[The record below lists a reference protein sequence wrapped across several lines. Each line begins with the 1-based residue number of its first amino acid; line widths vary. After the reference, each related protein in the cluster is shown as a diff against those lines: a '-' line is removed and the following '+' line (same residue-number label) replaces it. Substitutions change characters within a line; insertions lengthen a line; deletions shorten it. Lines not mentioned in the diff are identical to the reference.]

1 MSELPVAKVLERVDA
16 NLDGSVERLFD
27 LLRIPSV
34 STDPAYT
41 EHVLRAAQW
50 MADELTGLGFEAAVR
65 PTTGH
70 PMVVA
75 HHPGPGGSNGAE
87 VPHLLYYGHYDVQ
100 PADPL
105 ELWDSG
111 PFEPV
116 LVDAER
122 GKRIVAR
129 GAVDDKGQVMTWVEA
144 FRAWRDVHGT
154 LPCKVTVL
162 LEGEEEC
169 GSPSLDPFIAANAGE
184 LKADAC
190 IVCDTGMWD
199 VDQPAITYSL
209 RGMVYQEVTV
219 RGPSRDLHSGMYG
232 GVVVNPLNLL
242 ARILGEL
249 HDAEGRVQIP
259 HFYDDVVPVGAN
271 EKAQWEALGYDER
284 EAMEDIG
291 LVSADGGERGY
302 SAIERQW
309 ARPTC
314 DVNGILGGYVGDGAK
329 TVIARE
335 AMAKISCRLVP
346 DQDPQAVS
354 VNLKKFVTD
363 RLPDG
368 YTASFVD
375 LGASPA
381 IRVPTDSPYLNAARR
396 GLAEVFGKEAY
407 LIGTGGSIPAV
418 GSIARY
424 LGIDSILLGFGLEDD
439 RVHSPNEKFE
449 LVCFHNG
456 IRSNAAVLARMA
468 EIVKRKG

>member
-1 MSELPVAKVLERVDA
+1 MPELPVAQVLERVDA
-16 NLDGSVERLFD
+16 NLDASVERLFD
-27 LLRIPSV
+27 ILRIPSV
-34 STDPAYT
+34 STDPAFD
-41 EHVLRAAQW
+41 EHVQRAAQW
-50 MADELTGLGFEAAVR
+50 MADELAGLGFEATVR
-65 PTTGH
+65 STTGH

-75 HHPGPGGSNGAE
+75 HHPGPGGTAGAKA
-87 VPHLLYYGHYDVQ
+87 PHLLYYGHYDVQ

-105 ELWDSG
+105 ELWESG

-116 LVDAER
+116 LVDASR

-129 GAVDDKGQVMTWVEA
+129 GAVDDKGQVMTWIEA

-154 LPCKVTVL
+154 LPCRVTVL

-169 GSPSLDPFIAANAGE
+169 GSPSLDPFIQANVDE

-242 ARILGEL
+242 ARIIGEL
-249 HDAEGRVQIP
+249 HDDRGRVQIP

-271 EKAQWEALGYDER
+271 EKAQWDALGYDEV
-284 EAMEDIG
+284 EAMQDIG
-291 LVSADGGERGY
+291 LPSAAGGEAGF

-314 DVNGILGGYVGDGAK
+314 DVNGILGGYTGAGGK
-329 TVIARE
+329 TVIAKE

-346 DQDPQAVS
+346 DQDPQAIAAH
-354 VNLKKFVTD
+354 LQKFVCD
-363 RLPDG
+363 RLPEG
-368 YTASFVD
+368 YIAEFVD
-375 LGASPA
+375 IGGSPA
-381 IRVPTDSPYLNAARR
+381 IRVPTDSPYLGAARQ
-396 GLAEVFGKEAY
+396 GLADVFGREAF

-418 GSIARY
+418 GSIRKY

-439 RVHSPNEKFE
+439 CVHSPNEKFE
-449 LVCFHNG
+449 LACFHNG

-468 EIVKRKG
+468 GLATKG

>member
-1 MSELPVAKVLERVDA
+1 MTDLPVAQVLERVDA
-16 NLDGSVERLFD
+16 NLDASVERLFD
-27 LLRIPSV
+27 ILRIPSV
-34 STDPAYT
+34 STDPAFT
-41 EHVLRAAQW
+41 EHVNRAAHW
-50 MADELTGLGFEAAVR
+50 MSDELTGLGFTASVR

-75 HHPGPGGSNGAE
+75 HHPGPGGE
-87 VPHLLYYGHYDVQ
+87 VPHILYYGHYDVQ
-100 PADPL
+100 PAEPL
-105 ELWDSG
+105 ELWNSG

-129 GAVDDKGQVMTWVEA
+129 GAVDDKGQVMTWIEA

-154 LPCKVTVL
+154 LPCRITVL

-169 GSPSLDPFIAANAGE
+169 GSPSLDPFMAANVDD
-184 LKADAC
+184 LKADVC
-190 IVCDTGMWD
+190 VVCDTGMWD

-209 RGMVYQEVTV
+209 RGMVYQEVTIH
-219 RGPSRDLHSGMYG
+219 GPSRDLHSGMYG

-249 HDAEGRVQIP
+249 HDGK
-259 HFYDDVVPVGAN
+259 GAM
-271 EKAQWEALGYDER
+271 A
-284 EAMEDIG
+284 DIG
-291 LVSADGGERGY
+291 LPSAGGGEAGFN
-302 SAIERQW
+302 ALERQW

-314 DVNGILGGYVGDGAK
+314 DVNGILGGYVDPGAK

-346 DQDPQAVS
+346 DQDPEAVAA
-354 VNLKKFVTD
+354 NLQKFITD
-363 RLPDG
+363 RLPEG
-368 YTASFVD
+368 YTASFVG

-381 IRVPTDSPYLNAARR
+381 IRVPTDSPYLGAAMQ
-396 GLAEVFGKEAY
+396 GLSDVFGKEAY

-418 GSIARY
+418 GSIRKY

-468 EIVKRKG
+468 GIAKAKS

>member
-1 MSELPVAKVLERVDA
+1 MSELPVAQVLERVDA
-16 NLDGSVERLFD
+16 NLDASVERLFD

-34 STDPAYT
+34 STDPAFKDD
-41 EHVLRAAQW
+41 VQRAARW
-50 MADELTGLGFEAAVR
+50 MADELAGLGFEAAVR
-65 PTTGH
+65 PAAGH

-75 HHPGPGGSNGAE
+75 HHPGPGGDA
-87 VPHLLYYGHYDVQ
+87 PHLLYYGHYDVQ

-154 LPCKVTVL
+154 LPCRVTVL

-169 GSPSLDPFIAANAGE
+169 GSPSLDPFIAANAAE

-209 RGMVYQEVTV
+209 RGMVYQEVTL

-242 ARILGEL
+242 ARILADL
-249 HDAEGRVQIP
+249 HDDKGRVQIP
-259 HFYDDVVPVGAN
+259 HFYDDVIQVGAN
-271 EKAQWEALGYDER
+271 EKAQWESLGYDEK
-284 EAMEDIG
+284 EAMADIG
-291 LVSADGGERGY
+291 LPSADGGETGY

-346 DQDPQAVS
+346 DQDPQAV
-354 VNLKKFVTD
+354 VANLQKFITD

-368 YTASFVD
+368 YTASFVE
-375 LGASPA
+375 LGGSPA
-381 IRVPTDSPYLNAARR
+381 IRVPTDSPYLGAARQ
-396 GLAEVFGKEAY
+396 GLADVFGKEAY

-418 GSIARY
+418 GSIRKY

-468 EIVKRKG
+468 GITKSKG

>member
-1 MSELPVAKVLERVDA
+1 MTDLPVAQVLERVDA
-16 NLDGSVERLFD
+16 NLDAAVERLFD

-34 STDPAYT
+34 STDPAFK
-41 EHVLRAAQW
+41 EHVQRAAQW
-50 MADELTGLGFEAAVR
+50 MADELTGLGFQAAVR

-75 HHPGPGGSNGAE
+75 HHPGPGGPGGADA
-87 VPHLLYYGHYDVQ
+87 PHLLYYGHYDVQ

-105 ELWDSG
+105 ELWNTG

-154 LPCKVTVL
+154 LPCRVTVL

-169 GSPSLDPFIAANAGE
+169 GSPSLDPFIKANVAE

-209 RGMVYQEVTV
+209 RGMVYQEVIL

-242 ARILGEL
+242 ARIIGEL
-249 HDAEGRVQIP
+249 HDQTGRIQIP
-259 HFYDDVVPVGAN
+259 QFYDDVIAVGAN
-271 EKAQWEALGYDER
+271 EKAQWEALGFDEA
-284 EAMEDIG
+284 EYLGGVG
-291 LVSADGGERGY
+291 LKVAGGEQGY
-302 SAIERQW
+302 GALERQW

-314 DVNGILGGYVGDGAK
+314 DVNGILGGYTGAGGK
-329 TVIARE
+329 TVIASE

-346 DQDPQAVS
+346 DQDPVAVAA
-354 VNLKKFVTD
+354 NFRKFVTD
-363 RLPDG
+363 RLPAG
-368 YTASFVD
+368 YTAEFSD
-375 LGASPA
+375 IGGSPA
-381 IRVPTDSPYLNAARR
+381 IRVPTDSPYLGAARQ
-396 GLAEVFGKEAY
+396 GLADVFGKEAH

-418 GSIARY
+418 GSIRKY
-424 LGIDSILLGFGLEDD
+424 LGVDSILLGFGLDDD

-468 EIVKRKG
+468 GIARPKR

>member
-1 MSELPVAKVLERVDA
+1 MTDLPVAQVLERVDA
-16 NLDGSVERLFD
+16 NLDASVERLFD
-27 LLRIPSV
+27 ILRIPSV
-34 STDPAYT
+34 STDPAFT
-41 EHVLRAAQW
+41 EHVNRAAHW
-50 MADELTGLGFEAAVR
+50 MSDELTGLGFTASVR

-75 HHPGPGGSNGAE
+75 QHPGPGGDA
-87 VPHLLYYGHYDVQ
+87 PHILYYGHYDVQ

-105 ELWDSG
+105 ELWNSG

-129 GAVDDKGQVMTWVEA
+129 GAVDDKGQVMTWIEA

-154 LPCKVTVL
+154 LPCRITVL

-169 GSPSLDPFIAANAGE
+169 GSPSLDPFMAANVDD
-184 LKADAC
+184 LKADVC
-190 IVCDTGMWD
+190 VVCDTGMWD

-209 RGMVYQEVTV
+209 RGMVYQEVTIH
-219 RGPSRDLHSGMYG
+219 GPSRDLHSGMYG

-242 ARILGEL
+242 AHILGEL
-249 HDAEGRVQIP
+249 HDGKGRVQIP
-259 HFYDDVVPVGAN
+259 HFYDDVIPVGAN
-271 EKAQWEALGYDER
+271 EKTQWESLGYDEKA
-284 EAMEDIG
+284 AMADIG
-291 LVSADGGERGY
+291 LPSAGGGEAGFN
-302 SAIERQW
+302 ALERQW

-314 DVNGILGGYVGDGAK
+314 DVNGILGGYVDAGAK

-346 DQDPQAVS
+346 DQDPDAVAT
-354 VNLKKFVTD
+354 NLQKFITD
-363 RLPDG
+363 RLPEG
-368 YTASFVD
+368 YTASFVG
-375 LGASPA
+375 LGGSPA
-381 IRVPTDSPYLNAARR
+381 IRVPTDSPYLGAAMQ
-396 GLAEVFGKEAY
+396 GLSDVFGKEAY

-418 GSIARY
+418 GSIRKY

-468 EIVKRKG
+468 GIAKAKS